1 MARPV
6 VIVLSLTVILSL
18 HVGAAHGFSL
28 LSTEETG
35 AAYPTGCV
43 SYALLAMNGQAPPSA
58 DSASSMGGRT
68 YEVEPVFSVEFP
80 KTLLGD
86 LEHAV
91 TSPARWEGKDW
102 LIFGA
107 GVAAVAA
114 VSLADSDVRTQV
126 QHIQNTSATDAA
138 KQIRQLGGPY
148 SYGVLG
154 LFLAG
159 GEAFD
164 NGPAKAVFIDGAGA
178 TLVSGGIGLGLKYV
192 VGRNRPSAEKG
203 NSYFQPFSN
212 SAASFPSGE
221 TTQAFAIGSVI
232 ASHYDEWWIK
242 GASYGIAS
250 LVGMARIYQDAHWTS
265 DALAGALIGT
275 AVGTAIAHFNDK
287 KRSNGEKKTEFFVT
301 PLVASNTAGVG
312 ITIIY

>member
-1 MARPV
+1 
-6 VIVLSLTVILSL
+6 
-18 HVGAAHGFSL
+18 
-28 LSTEETG
+28 
-35 AAYPTGCV
+35 
-43 SYALLAMNGQAPPSA
+43 
-58 DSASSMGGRT
+58 
-68 YEVEPVFSVEFP
+68 
-80 KTLLGD
+80 
-86 LEHAV
+86 
-91 TSPARWEGKDW
+91 
-102 LIFGA
+102 
-107 GVAAVAA
+107 
-114 VSLADSDVRTQV
+114 V

-138 KQIRQLGGPY
+138 KQIRQFGGPY

-192 VGRNRPSAEKG
+192 VGRSRPSAERG

-221 TTQAFAIGSVI
+221 TTQAFAVGSVI

-275 AVGTAIAHFNDK
+275 AVGTAMAHFNDK
-287 KRSNGEKKTEFFVT
+287 KRSNSEKKIEFFVT

>member
-1 MARPV
+1 MLLDRFVFAPYPFASCQGRPRL
-6 VIVLSLTVILSL
+6 LSPFDGGDWRSL
-18 HVGAAHGFSL
+18 FNWVRPLYSFGRERTGTPERGKRAFAVRTDVRGGTRFSL
-28 LSTEETG
+28 R
-35 AAYPTGCV
+35 V
-43 SYALLAMNGQAPPSA
+43 S
-58 DSASSMGGRT
+58 
-68 YEVEPVFSVEFP
+68 
-80 KTLLGD
+80 KTLLRD
-86 LEHAV
+86 LVYAV
-91 TSPARWEGKDW
+91 TSPARWDGKDW
-102 LIFGA
+102 LILGA

-114 VSLADSDVRTQV
+114 VSLADGDVRTQV
-126 QHIQNTSATDAA
+126 QHIQNTSANNVAG
-138 KQIRQLGGPY
+138 QIRQFGGPY

-159 GEAFD
+159 GEVFD

-178 TLVSGGIGLGLKYV
+178 TLVSGGIALGLKYV
-192 VGRNRPSAEKG
+192 VGRNRPPAEKG

-221 TTQAFAIGSVI
+221 TTQAFAVGSVI

-250 LVGMARIYQDAHWTS
+250 LVGMARIYEDAHWTS

-287 KRSNGEKKTEFFVT
+287 RRSKGEKKTEFFVT
-301 PLVASNTAGVG
+301 PLIATNTTG
-312 ITIIY
+312 IGIIVIY